1 MCPLSGLRRRLSRG
15 TFAVRLFLCCMC
27 KDRIAAGT
35 AQRSTPSPCRGLA
48 SPLSPPAP
56 PLMLAVFAASIC
68 ESYPYLVQTGLIDF
82 LLPKKETMQIAK
94 WYADAGSLHLSHLEP
109 NCP

>member
-1 MCPLSGLRRRLSRG
+1 MPTVL
-15 TFAVRLFLCCMC
+15 
-27 KDRIAAGT
+27 
-35 AQRSTPSPCRGLA
+35 
-48 SPLSPPAP
+48 
-56 PLMLAVFAASIC
+56 AASIC

-109 NCP
+109 IRKAWHSPWPSHIKL